1 MLRMDEPHRKE
12 ARHKNGC
19 LIPLHEANEQVKLIY
34 VTRGRRSGYFWGST
48 DWEGVKGTFQG
59 AENALHLDLGGGPME
74 TDRQT

>member
-1 MLRMDEPHRKE
+1 MLHMDEPHRKE

-19 LIPLHEANEQVKLIY
+19 LIPPLKAKEQVKLIY
-34 VTRGRRSGYFWGST
+34 VTRGQRSGYFCGST

-59 AENALHLDLGGGPME
+59 DENSLHLDLGGGPME